1 MKKLEDYR
9 MRLIKKKVSKNR
21 HNNNKKEYNIN
32 RVIYNKV

>member
-21 HNNNKKEYNIN
+21 HNNKKEYNIN
-32 RVIYNKV
+32 RVIYKKV